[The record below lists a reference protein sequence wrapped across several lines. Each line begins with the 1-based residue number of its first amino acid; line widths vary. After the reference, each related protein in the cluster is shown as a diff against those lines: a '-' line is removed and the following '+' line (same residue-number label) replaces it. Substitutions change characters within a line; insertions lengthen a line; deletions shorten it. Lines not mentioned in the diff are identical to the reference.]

1 MPRKTATAWKPG
13 QSGNPK
19 GRPKGVRNR
28 ATMIALASMEGELDA
43 IVKRVIEAA
52 KAGDMVAARLVVDK
66 LIPAVKDRPVRINL
80 PQITDVATCN
90 QAQAQITASVASGD
104 LLLSEG
110 EALAGLVEHQ
120 RRALETHDLA
130 KRVEALEKQPT
141 RKNHEHADSQAHQE
155 VGGSSRRQESG
166 QSSGQDDVLSR

>member
-1 MPRKTATAWKPG
+1 MTRKTATSWKPG

-19 GRPKGVRNR
+19 GKPKGVRNR

-43 IVKRVIEAA
+43 IVKSVIEAA

-66 LIPAVKDRPVRINL
+66 LIPAAKDRPISINL

-110 EALAGLVEHQ
+110 EALAGLVEHR
-120 RRALETHDLA
+120 RRAIETTEIM
-130 KRVEALEKQPT
+130 KRLEALEGKRHGNTGHTETP
-141 RKNHEHADSQAHQE
+141 
-155 VGGSSRRQESG
+155 GSEA
-166 QSSGQDDVLSR
+166 

>member
-1 MPRKTATAWKPG
+1 MPAPAQPRTNNRPEAACLLTVLKALRGNTMPIKTATAWKPG

-28 ATMIALASMEGELDA
+28 ATMIALATMEGELDA
-43 IVKRVIEAA
+43 IMKSVIEAA

-66 LIPAVKDRPVRINL
+66 LIPAAKDRPVSINL

-130 KRVEALEKQPT
+130 KRLESIEQ
-141 RKNHEHADSQAHQE
+141 Q
-155 VGGSSRRQESG
+155 
-166 QSSGQDDVLSR
+166 LSNGKP